1 MEEGKGGNEREGEEE
16 RGGAN
21 VRDGGAS
28 RRLEKS
34 PPKASILPHLLP
46 LHSHSMDHSP
56 TLSKDRI
63 WDTIHLINKSS
74 VNGCTC
80 TWCSDISSLH
90 SIFSIMMLSLLDS
103 FSSSNHDL
111 GLF

>member
-1 MEEGKGGNEREGEEE
+1 MREVEEGKEGDERESEEE
-16 RGGAN
+16 RGRGK

-34 PPKASILPHLLP
+34 PPKTSILPHLLP
-46 LHSHSMDHSP
+46 LYSHSMDHSP
-56 TLSKDRI
+56 TLPQNRI

-80 TWCSDISSLH
+80 TWCSHISSLH
-90 SIFSIMMLSLLDS
+90 SIFSMMMLSSLDS
-103 FSSSNHDL
+103 VSS
-111 GLF
+111 